1 MKRQRSKAE
10 LLYALR
16 VHEALKEDTEKGYNL
31 QEKTVFWRMGVIWTT
46 VLWKEENFSTPELAR
61 FLQHMADSDLHDLTE
76 ERRAKIN
83 TMLDERTEL
92 RLKNQTVRKNYKN
105 KIDDEVNRL
114 ENYNSE
120 VCVNYSLLA
129 IEYLIQKGYGKKRL
143 CRVLGDVYNLDLQPA
158 KILWNAR
165 QDIYESKGIWI
176 SLEDSDR
183 PAETTTVIERS
194 LNETQK

>member
-1 MKRQRSKAE
+1 MKRQRNKSE
-10 LLYALR
+10 LLNALR
-16 VHEALKEDTEKGYNL
+16 VHELLKEDKEKGYNL

-46 VLWKEENFSTPELAR
+46 VLWKEENFSTPKLAR

-129 IEYLIQKGYGKKRL
+129 VEYLIQKGYGKKRL
-143 CRVLGDVYNLDLQPA
+143 YRVLGDVYNLDLQPA
-158 KILWNAR
+158 QILWNAR

-176 SLEDSDR
+176 SLEDGDR
-183 PAETTTVIERS
+183 PAGTTTVIERS
-194 LNETQK
+194 THGN